1 MFARKIKSTAAL
13 LTLTFGMLSI
23 PAAVG
28 HTATSPKPH
37 SQEIYALAE
46 VYGFGNGTSFLFGAG
61 ATVICGVVTAGV
73 GGIACGL
80 VAGA

>member
-1 MFARKIKSTAAL
+1 MLARKLKSTAAL
-13 LTLTFGMLSI
+13 LALTFGILSV
-23 PAAVG
+23 PAVVG
-28 HTATSPKPH
+28 QSGTSPTPH

-73 GGIACGL
+73 GGIICGIA
-80 VAGA
+80 AGA